1 MSEKCSHDC
10 SSCSSNCSSRK
21 KESFRKQPH
30 KNSSIKKVIGIV
42 SGKGGV
48 GKSNLAVNLAIQLR
62 KKGQRVIIFDADF
75 GLANVEV
82 MFGVIPQYN
91 LSDLIYHGK
100 SIQEIITKGPMDIG
114 FISGGS
120 GILGLNNLYRE
131 QIMLLVKSIGELNE
145 YADVI
150 IIDTGAGVSDQVLE
164 FVLASPEVIMVTTP
178 EPSSLT
184 DSYSL
189 LKAMYRNPNF
199 IEDGTTI
206 HVVANKVNSVEE
218 GRMVYDKLHSVVD
231 QFLDGELNYLGMI
244 PQDTALERS
253 VRQQKT
259 VSLHEPNSNAAK
271 AFEVLATNLLEGT
284 HNEIQMHR
292 GIAQIF
298 SHLLN
303 RNK

>member
-1 MSEKCSHDC
+1 MDQAQQLR
-10 SSCSSNCSSRK
+10 NV
-21 KESFRKQPH
+21 
-30 KNSSIKKVIGIV
+30 IKKQNQKNIKAARLITVT

-48 GKSNLAVNLAIQLR
+48 GKSNVSVNLAIQLA
-62 KKGQRVIIFDADF
+62 KKGLRVIIFDADF

-100 SIQEIITKGPMDIG
+100 SIREIVTRGPLDIG

-120 GILGLNNLYRE
+120 GIIGLNNLYRE
-131 QIMLLVKSIGELNE
+131 QIMNLVKSIGELNE
-145 YADVI
+145 LADVI

-164 FVLASPEVIMVTTP
+164 FVLASPEVLLVTTP
-178 EPSSLT
+178 DPSSLT

-199 IEDGTTI
+199 IKDGTTI
-206 HVVANKVNSVEE
+206 HIVANKVNSIDE
-218 GRMVYDKLHSVVD
+218 GRMVYNKLHSVVD
-231 QFLDGELNYLGMI
+231 QFLGGEVNYLGMI

-259 VSLHEPNSNAAK
+259 VSLHEPNSEAAK
-271 AFEVLATNLLEGT
+271 AFEILASNLLEGT
-284 HNEIQMHR
+284 HNEIRMHR
-292 GIAQIF
+292 GITQLF

-303 RNK
+303 RKK

>member
-1 MSEKCSHDC
+1 MDQAQKLR
-10 SSCSSNCSSRK
+10 NV
-21 KESFRKQPH
+21 
-30 KNSSIKKVIGIV
+30 IKKQNQKNIKAARVLTV
-42 SGKGGV
+42 TSGKGGV

-164 FVLASPEVIMVTTP
+164 FVLASQEVIMVTTP